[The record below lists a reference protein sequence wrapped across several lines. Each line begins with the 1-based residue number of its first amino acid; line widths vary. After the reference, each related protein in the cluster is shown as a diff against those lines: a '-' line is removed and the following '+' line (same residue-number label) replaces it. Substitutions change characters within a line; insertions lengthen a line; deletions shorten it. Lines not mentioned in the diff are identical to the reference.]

1 MATLL
6 FDLLLP
12 AEAASRS
19 NVFDIDLLANR
30 LLAATAWLRAQDE
43 TRRLGLGY
51 FGASTGAAA
60 ALVAAARRS
69 GPIGAVVSRGGRP
82 DLAGAALAEVRA
94 PTLLIVG
101 GDDRAVLD
109 LNRAA
114 LERLQCEKRLEIIPT
129 GGPSLRRA
137 RRAGYGHRPC
147 PRLVRQAPARGG
159 RSLMFDIFEHDVF
172 PDRTEAGRRLA
183 ERLQHLKDQQPVV
196 LALPRGG
203 VPVAYEVARVLEA
216 PLDLVLVRKIG
227 APFQPELAIG
237 AVVDGERP
245 ELVLNRDLITEYGI
259 PESYVEGERR
269 RQLAE
274 IERRREQYLA
284 GRARAPVQDRTA
296 IVIDDGIATG
306 ATMEAALHATRR
318 AGPRRL
324 VLAVPVAPPDTIER
338 LRPEVDE
345 VVCVQIPA
353 FLGAIGSFYR
363 DFRQLRDEDVI
374 GLLEA
379 AAAWTGSAPCGPRA
393 DATAAGS

>member
-1 MATLL
+1 
-6 FDLLLP
+6 
-12 AEAASRS
+12 
-19 NVFDIDLLANR
+19 
-30 LLAATAWLRAQDE
+30 
-43 TRRLGLGY
+43 
-51 FGASTGAAA
+51 
-60 ALVAAARRS
+60 
-69 GPIGAVVSRGGRP
+69 
-82 DLAGAALAEVRA
+82 
-94 PTLLIVG
+94 
-101 GDDRAVLD
+101 
-109 LNRAA
+109 
-114 LERLQCEKRLEIIPT
+114 
-129 GGPSLRRA
+129 
-137 RRAGYGHRPC
+137 
-147 PRLVRQAPARGG
+147 
-159 RSLMFDIFEHDVF
+159 MFDIFEHDVF

-183 ERLQHLKDQQPVV
+183 EQLKHLKDQQPVV

-245 ELVLNRDLITEYGI
+245 ELVLNRDLISDYGI

-274 IERRREQYLA
+274 IERRRQLYLA

-318 AGPRRL
+318 ANPRRL

-345 VVCVQIPA
+345 VVCLRIPA

-363 DFRQLRDEDVI
+363 DFRQLGDEDVI
-374 GLLEA
+374 RLLEEA
-379 AAAWTGSAPCGPRA
+379 ARWTDSSAPCGPRA
-393 DATAAGS
+393 DPTATGS

>member
-1 MATLL
+1 
-6 FDLLLP
+6 
-12 AEAASRS
+12 
-19 NVFDIDLLANR
+19 
-30 LLAATAWLRAQDE
+30 
-43 TRRLGLGY
+43 
-51 FGASTGAAA
+51 
-60 ALVAAARRS
+60 
-69 GPIGAVVSRGGRP
+69 
-82 DLAGAALAEVRA
+82 
-94 PTLLIVG
+94 
-101 GDDRAVLD
+101 
-109 LNRAA
+109 
-114 LERLQCEKRLEIIPT
+114 
-129 GGPSLRRA
+129 
-137 RRAGYGHRPC
+137 
-147 PRLVRQAPARGG
+147 
-159 RSLMFDIFEHDVF
+159 MFDVFEHDIF

-183 ERLQHLKDQQPVV
+183 ERLKDLKDQQPVV

-245 ELVLNRDLITEYGI
+245 ELVLNSDLISDYGI

-274 IERRREQYLA
+274 IERRRQLYLD
-284 GRARAPVQDRTA
+284 GRARASVQDRTA

-345 VVCVQIPA
+345 VVCLQVPA

-363 DFRQLRDEDVI
+363 DFRQLRDEDVVR
-374 GLLEA
+374 LLEA
-379 AAAWTGSAPCGPRA
+379 AARWTDSSAPCGPT
-393 DATAAGS
+393 ATGSQKS